1 MGVRGVSEPPGILSM
16 QHLHRRRSRSDSIYA
31 DMRRRILSL
40 ELPPGTILNDRELSE
55 RYGTSR
61 TPVRDAVQQLAQDG
75 LVHVAPQ
82 FATFVTPF
90 DPIAVRQAHFLRINL
105 ETPLI
110 KQLCAREAL
119 DLTPARRLI
128 ARQRLALEGNDF
140 IGFLGL
146 DDAFHHALFE
156 LEEMGEIWMLIQSRK
171 AQLDRL
177 RYLLAIEHGQVF
189 HPIEQHGAIV
199 DAIEAHDTRAALDV
213 LRVHVSGSFQRV
225 DGMAAKHP
233 DLFRWP
239 ATRELARSSRGGLR
253 DTQT

>member
-1 MGVRGVSEPPGILSM
+1 M
-16 QHLHRRRSRSDSIYA
+16 QHSHRRRSRSDGIYT
-31 DMRRRILSL
+31 DLRRRILSL

-82 FATFVTPF
+82 FATFITPF
-90 DPIAVRQAHFLRINL
+90 DPVAVRQAHFLRINL

-110 KQLCAREAL
+110 KRLCAYETL

-128 ARQRLALEGNDF
+128 ARQRLALEANDF
-140 IGFLGL
+140 LSFLEL

-156 LEEMGEIWMLIQSRK
+156 LDEMGGIWMLIQSHK

-189 HPIEQHGAIV
+189 HPIEQHSAIV
-199 DAIEAHDTRAALDV
+199 DAIEAHESRTATDV
-213 LRVHVSGSFQRV
+213 LRAHVSGSARRV
-225 DGMAAKHP
+225 DGMAAQHP

-239 ATRELARSSRGGLR
+239 ATRELARSSGRAGLR
-253 DTQT
+253 DTQK

>member
-1 MGVRGVSEPPGILSM
+1 M
-16 QHLHRRRSRSDSIYA
+16 QHLRRRRSRSDSIYA
-31 DMRRRILSL
+31 DLRRRILSL
-40 ELPPGTILNDRELSE
+40 GLPPGTILNDRELSE

-61 TPVRDAVQQLAQDG
+61 TPVRDAVQQLAKEG

-90 DPIAVRQAHFLRINL
+90 DPVAVRQAHFLRINL

-110 KQLCAREAL
+110 QRLCTREAP

-128 ARQRLALEGNDF
+128 ARQRLALEGDDF
-140 IGFLGL
+140 LGFLEL

-156 LEEMGEIWMLIQSRK
+156 LEDMGGIWMLIQGRK

-189 HPIEQHGAIV
+189 HPIEQHGAIL
-199 DAIEAHDTRAALDV
+199 DAIETQDAHAATEV
-213 LRVHVSGSFQRV
+213 LQAHVSGSVQRV
-225 DGMAAKHP
+225 DTMAAQHP

-239 ATRELARSSRGGLR
+239 ATRELARSSGRAPGAKDQRVG
-253 DTQT
+253 DG